1 VCYSVQQD
9 GTIVKHLFNLQISLV
24 QPVTQCRSQPFLLVK
39 GPNELIKNVGMSM
52 ARDSSGA
59 IVELV
64 DRTVNTAVVAQRAA
78 GSPSTSRDCKKNLL
92 GLSPT
97 ASTIPFKVEGLVFP

>member
-39 GPNELIKNVGMSM
+39 GPNELIKNVGMTM
-52 ARDSSGA
+52 ARDSSAA

-64 DRTVNTAVVAQRAA
+64 DRTVNTAVVA
-78 GSPSTSRDCKKNLL
+78 PTSRGPAIDFTRPQNKLAWTVTDCLYHSL
-92 GLSPT
+92 
-97 ASTIPFKVEGLVFP
+97 